1 MGYFLQF
8 TLSFRRDRGF
18 SFNKDNETLLFK
30 NHTLEH
36 NVAIERYG
44 EILKYG
50 KSIFV
55 FAIPSLLH
63 FLGFIT
69 AIYVFRVAENEQLQ
83 SLVERVFMLSSNP
96 RRLVLRLWSF
106 IVLGFIWLACS
117 TTCVYFLAFH
127 DVIVMMRFNF
137 IGFQPEYHQLLLRCL
152 LIICV
157 FAHDL
162 ILIVV
167 ICNYSIQCFLL
178 RRYLSS
184 LRDKLLQNHMEPL
197 DWMRVSFFFLFLNIF
212 FFSLRIYFYTEY
224 WELLFTKLHSDF
236 ALAFV

>member
-1 MGYFLQF
+1 MQF

-18 SFNKDNETLLFK
+18 SYSKDNETLLTV
-30 NHTLEH
+30 NNTVDH
-36 NVAIERYG
+36 NLAIERYG

-55 FAIPSLLH
+55 FVIPSLLH
-63 FLGFIT
+63 LLGFIT

-96 RRLVLRLWSF
+96 RRLVIRLWCF
-106 IVLGFIWLACS
+106 IALGFIWLACS

-127 DVIVMMRFNF
+127 DVIVMRFNF
-137 IGFQPEYHQLLLRCL
+137 VGFEPECHQLLLRCF
-152 LIICV
+152 LIFCV
-157 FAHDL
+157 FSHDL
-162 ILIVV
+162 IQVLV

-184 LRDKLLQNHMEPL
+184 LRDNLLQNHMEPL
-197 DWMRVSFFFLFLNIF
+197 DWMRV
-212 FFSLRIYFYTEY
+212 
-224 WELLFTKLHSDF
+224 
-236 ALAFV
+236 